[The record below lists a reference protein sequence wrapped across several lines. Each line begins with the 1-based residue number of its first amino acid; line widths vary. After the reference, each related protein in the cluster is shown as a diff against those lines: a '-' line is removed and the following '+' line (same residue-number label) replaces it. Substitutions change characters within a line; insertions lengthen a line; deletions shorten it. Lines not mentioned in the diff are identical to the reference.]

1 MKKLHEFTV
10 DKKIIK
16 REETKTDEGTLVKDV
31 ESTEPVGLFIKLP
44 QRREI
49 EQMRVIQSAEFG
61 KAIAAGTQTREAMR
75 AAILDGGGFAYAK
88 VDIEELDKILPEM
101 NKKKNEY
108 QKAKLEG
115 LDTTELEKEFGELYG
130 KIQEMEGRLTQVY
143 EHSAESI
150 AERNTVL
157 WAVLNLTFW
166 ADGSPLFS
174 GNADESKMNK
184 YYEFFDEEETFQTET
199 KAFAVSYLLLDA
211 YLFKGIPLDR
221 IAEYYDLTRPE

>member
-10 DKKIIK
+10 KKTLIK
-16 REETKTDEGTLVKDV
+16 REETKTDEGTLIKDV
-31 ESTEPVGLFIKLP
+31 EVVEDVGVIIKLP

-75 AAILDGGGFAYAK
+75 SAILDSGGFAYAK

-101 NKKKNEY
+101 TKKKNEY
-108 QKAKLEG
+108 QKAKLDG
-115 LDTTELEKEFGELYG
+115 LDTTELEKEFGEMYS

-143 EHSAESI
+143 EHSAENI

-157 WAVLNLTFW
+157 WAVLNLTMW
-166 ADGSPLFS
+166 ADGAPIFS
-174 GNADESKMNK
+174 GHTDESRMNK
-184 YYEFFDEEETFQTET
+184 YYQFFDEEESHKTEIEAFQV
-199 KAFAVSYLLLDA
+199 AYLLLDG
-211 YLFKGIPLDR
+211 YLFKGITADK
-221 IAEYYDLTRPE
+221 IEEYYDLTRLE

>member
-10 DKKIIK
+10 DKVVIK

-31 ESTEPVGLFIKLP
+31 EVVEPVGVMIKLP

-75 AAILDGGGFAYAK
+75 SAILDSGGFSYAK

-101 NKKKNEY
+101 TKKKNEY

-115 LDTTELEKEFGELYG
+115 LDTTELEKEFGELYN

-143 EHSAESI
+143 EHSAENI

-166 ADGSPLFS
+166 ADGSPLFP
-174 GNADESKMNK
+174 GAVDESKMNK
-184 YYEFFDEEETFQTET
+184 YYEYFDEEKTFATEI
-199 KAFAVSYLLLDA
+199 KAFHTGYLLLDA

-221 IAEYYDLTRPE
+221 MEEYYDLTRAE

>member
-10 DKKIIK
+10 EKTVIK
-16 REETKTDEGTLVKDV
+16 REETKTDDGTLVKDV
-31 ESTEPVGLFIKLP
+31 EVIEPVGVFIKLP

-75 AAILDGGGFAYAK
+75 SAILDGGGFAYAK

-101 NKKKNEY
+101 TKKRNEY
-108 QKAKLEG
+108 QKAKLGG
-115 LDTTELEKEFGELYG
+115 LDTTELEKEFSELYT
-130 KIQEMEGRLTQVY
+130 KIQEMESRLTQVY
-143 EHSAESI
+143 EHSAENI

-157 WAVLNLTFW
+157 WAVLNLSYWENGNFI
-166 ADGSPLFS
+166 FS
-174 GNADESKMNK
+174 GNTDDSKMNK
-184 YYEFFDEEETFQTET
+184 YYEFFDEEKTFATEI
-199 KAFAVSYLLLDA
+199 KAFHTSYLLLDA

-221 IAEYYDLTRPE
+221 IPEYYDLTRAE

>member
-1 MKKLHEFTV
+1 MKKLFEFNV
-10 DKKIIK
+10 DKVIVK
-16 REETKTDEGTLVKDV
+16 REETKTDEGTLIKDV
-31 ESTEPVGLFIKLP
+31 EAVDSIGVMIKLP

-75 AAILDGGGFAYAK
+75 AAILDGGGFSYAK

-101 NKKKNEY
+101 TKKKNEY
-108 QKAKLEG
+108 HKAKLEG
-115 LDTTELEKEFGELYG
+115 VDTTELEAEFGELYT

-143 EHSAESI
+143 EHSAENI

-157 WAVLNLTFW
+157 WAVLNLTYW
-166 ADGSPLFS
+166 ADGNPLFKGS
-174 GNADESKMNK
+174 VDESKMNE
-184 YYEFFDEEETFQTET
+184 YYKIFDNENDFKTEI
-199 KAFAVSYLLLDA
+199 KAFNTSYLLLDA

-221 IAEYYDLTRPE
+221 IPEYYELTRAE